1 MGTGLMAATQPAGPI
16 HFDALHRSSNDPWG
30 VFSHWYERRK
40 RDLIL
45 AALPRQ
51 HYGLGFE
58 PGCSVGGNSRALAAR
73 CGTLVACDASA
84 PAIARAGAALADVP
98 NLQLEHWTFP
108 QRWPEAPCDLVVVAE
123 LAYYLSASDLQDFM
137 TGVRA
142 RLAPGGHL
150 LLCHWRAPIA
160 DACVG
165 GDDVHE
171 QARRHIALDH
181 VGGWCD
187 EDMRIDVWQR
197 GGTTSVAAAGGAQE
211 CLGAVGGPPAE
222 ASGSPE

>member
-1 MGTGLMAATQPAGPI
+1 MRPAAAGTADDA
-16 HFDALHRSSNDPWG
+16 HFDALHRSSDDPWG
-30 VFSHWYERRK
+30 VFSRWYERRK
-40 RDLIL
+40 RDLVL

-58 PGCSVGGNSRALAAR
+58 PGCSVGGNTRALAAR
-73 CGTLVACDASA
+73 CATLVACDASA
-84 PAIARAGAALADVP
+84 AALTRAGAALADVP
-98 NLQLEHWTFP
+98 NLRLEHWTFP
-108 QRWPEAPCDLVVVAE
+108 LRWPERPCDLVVVAE
-123 LAYYLSASDLQDFM
+123 LAYYLSASDFQDFM

-160 DACVG
+160 DALRG
-165 GDDVHE
+165 GDAVHE
-171 QARRHIALDH
+171 QARRQLALDH

-197 GGTTSVAAAGGAQE
+197 GGSTSVAAAGGALE
-211 CLGAVGGPPAE
+211 RLRP
-222 ASGSPE
+222 ASGGMA